1 MGHCITTNP
10 LRCAFDN
17 LCEWST
23 YDFYRTMM
31 QELSNDEASGNLEL
45 AKRAGGGNG
54 KKRTA
59 LEFFTVEDES
69 DKAC

>member
-1 MGHCITTNP
+1 
-10 LRCAFDN
+10 
-17 LCEWST
+17 
-23 YDFYRTMM
+23 MM